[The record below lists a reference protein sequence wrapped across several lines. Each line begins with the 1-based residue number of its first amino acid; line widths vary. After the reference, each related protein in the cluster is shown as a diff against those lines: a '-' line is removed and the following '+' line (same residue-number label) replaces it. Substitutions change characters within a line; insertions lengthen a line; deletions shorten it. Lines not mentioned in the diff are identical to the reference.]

1 MGFFDTLKNLTH
13 PYPANE
19 DDYMDDAEL
28 VDEPEPESEP
38 ESEPEQKPRPNP
50 FSGFRTAPAQPAA
63 SAASAA
69 PQVRPLRPKEG
80 KVVNLGG
87 QSQVVVFKPESMQ
100 AAPAI
105 ADQLRAKHAVLLN
118 IETTAKDVA
127 IRLVDF
133 LCGVAYAMDGN
144 IRKVAANT
152 YLITPPNVNIVGD
165 KMEDLDSSS
174 VYF

>member
-1 MGFFDTLKNLTH
+1 MGFLDTLKNLTR

-28 VDEPEPESEP
+28 VDEPEPE
-38 ESEPEQKPRPNP
+38 PEQKPRPNP
-50 FSGFRTAPAQPAA
+50 FAGFNSEPAQPAA
-63 SAASAA
+63 PAASAA
-69 PQVRPLRPKEG
+69 PQVRPLHPKEG

-105 ADQLRAKHAVLLN
+105 ADQLRAKHAVLIN

-144 IRKVAANT
+144 IRKVAANA

-165 KMEDLDSSS
+165 MMEDLDNSS